1 MGAMGN
7 DKPMLRVERGQADAE
22 ELAALA
28 VVLLAL
34 QGAGEEQP
42 ETSHRGGSGGWRS
55 PGVYKAPG
63 SWR

>member
-1 MGAMGN
+1 MGN
-7 DKPMLRVERGQADAE
+7 GKPMLRVVRGQADAE

-34 QGAGEEQP
+34 QGAGEDQP
-42 ETSHRGGSGGWRS
+42 EPPAREGSGGWRS
-55 PGVYKAPG
+55 PGAYRAPD

>member
-1 MGAMGN
+1 MGN
-7 DKPMLRVERGQADAE
+7 GKPMLRVERGQADAE

-42 ETSHRGGSGGWRS
+42 ETSRRGGSGCSGGWRS

>member
-1 MGAMGN
+1 MGN
-7 DKPMLRVERGQADAE
+7 GEPVLRVERGQAGPE

-42 ETSHRGGSGGWRS
+42 EEPRRGGPGGWRS
-55 PGVYKAPG
+55 PGIYRAPD